1 MKAPRTAVRRVS
13 GGRSFWQLSAIS
25 QRPTA
30 DSRFP
35 VPADQLPCPSLSPA
49 VISCVYP
56 ELKRTEP
63 PVSAFRRFVGLIVL
77 GTAACSSSE
86 TAGDGRDTTVSAAA
100 LQPAMAAITSEDMLQ
115 HINRLASDAFE
126 GRGPGTAGED
136 SSVAY
141 ITEQFKALGL
151 APGNP
156 DGTYIQPVSL
166 IGYTSRPEATV
177 TVAGKTMR
185 LRFPD
190 DYVAVSRRNA
200 NDIRVDNSD
209 LVFVGYGVVAPEY
222 GWDDYK
228 GLDVKGKT
236 IIMLVNDPAVP
247 DPNDSTKLDSTAFR
261 GKAMTYY
268 GRWTYKY
275 EIASEKG
282 AAAAIIVHETGPA
295 GYPYEVV
302 VGSWGR
308 ENFDNKVTGPTNR
321 VAVESWLTLDK
332 TKELFRNAGLNFDS
346 LKKAATRKDFAPV
359 AINGKA
365 TFRVRNSVRE
375 IQSKNVVA
383 KLEGSDPNLKD
394 EYVIYTAHWDHL
406 GKDTTLKGDQ
416 IFNGALDNASGMGA
430 LLTLAKAY
438 KALPTAPARS
448 TLFLAVTAEEKGLL
462 GAKWYA
468 EHPLYPLNKTLANMN
483 MDGVNQ
489 WGRTKDV
496 TLIGY
501 GNSTLDDV
509 LGSVLASQGGRTIK
523 PDPESE
529 KGFFYRSDHFEFAKQ
544 GVPAL
549 YIDTGTEF
557 VGKDSAY
564 SQTKRDEYTNNDY
577 HKPSDQVKP
586 DWDLSGAVE
595 DLQALFQVGYRIAQT
610 DRWPEWKPGNEFKA
624 RRDSMLKGDKP

>member
-1 MKAPRTAVRRVS
+1 MTRSVIRRTILAAV
-13 GGRSFWQLSAIS
+13 
-25 QRPTA
+25 
-30 DSRFP
+30 
-35 VPADQLPCPSLSPA
+35 
-49 VISCVYP
+49 
-56 ELKRTEP
+56 
-63 PVSAFRRFVGLIVL
+63 VGS
-77 GTAACSSSE
+77 AACSSGESG
-86 TAGDGRDTTVSAAA
+86 TTGRDTTISAAA
-100 LQPAMAAITSEDMLQ
+100 LQPALGTITSENILQ
-115 HINRLASDAFE
+115 HVNRLASDGFE
-126 GRGPGTAGED
+126 GRAPGTAGED
-136 SSVAY
+136 SSVTY
-141 ITEQFKALGL
+141 LTEQFKALGL

-156 DGTYIQPVSL
+156 DGTYIQNVSM
-166 IGYTSRPEATV
+166 IGYTSHPTASIVVKGRAMP
-177 TVAGKTMR
+177 

-200 NDIRVDNSD
+200 NDVRVDNSD
-209 LVFVGYGVVAPEY
+209 VVFVGYGVVAPEY

-236 IIMLVNDPAVP
+236 IVMLVNDPAVP
-247 DPNDSTKLDSTAFR
+247 DPNDSTKLDSTMFK

-308 ENFDNKVTGPTNR
+308 ENFDNKATGPTNR
-321 VAVESWLTLDK
+321 VAVESWMALDRAK
-332 TKELFRNAGLNFDS
+332 ALFRNAGLDFDS
-346 LKKAATRKDFAPV
+346 LKRAATRKDFKPV
-359 AINGKA
+359 PLDARA
-365 TFRVRNSVRE
+365 TFRIRNDVRE

-383 KLEGSDPNLKD
+383 KLEGSDPALRD

-416 IFNGALDNASGMGA
+416 IFNGALDNATGTAS
-430 LLTLAKAY
+430 LLTLAKAF
-438 KALPTAPARS
+438 KALPTPPARS
-448 TLFLAVTAEEKGLL
+448 ILFLAVTAEEQGLL

-468 EHPLYPLNKTLANMN
+468 EHPLYPLNRTLADVN

-489 WGRTKDV
+489 WGRTKDLTIV
-496 TLIGY
+496 GY
-501 GNSTLDDV
+501 GNSTLDDL
-509 LGSVLASQGGRTIK
+509 LGSVLASQEGRAIK
-523 PDPESE
+523 PDPEPE

-549 YIDTGTEF
+549 YVDAGTEY

-564 SQTKRDEYTNNDY
+564 SQQKRDEYTNNDY
-577 HKPSDQVKP
+577 HKPSDEVKP

-595 DLQALFQVGYRIAQT
+595 DLQALFQVGYRVAQT
-610 DRWPEWKPGNEFKA
+610 DRWPEWKPGTEFKA
-624 RRDSMLKGDKP
+624 RRDSMLKGDR